1 MMIGSIYN
9 FLAPLGSYRPYSNQ
23 TASVQTT
30 KENCIEEEV
39 SRKGRLYRTHDASI
53 ASGDR
58 FSRSWLSGHAPARG
72 RAPRPRARHAP
83 AHPRAEAGG
92 GSAPEREYAAAW
104 AATWGSPLKGILSF
118 THSLLATDLVRW
130 RLYLSGWKGRLTA
143 RCFWA
148 AFMLADRA
156 PWKRQWVSRLDRWR
170 RVVVSEP
177 GSSPPC
183 ASAQPTFQIFDSL
196 MILATATHRHSLL
209 EHVL

>member
-23 TASVQTT
+23 TASVQTS

-83 AHPRAEAGG
+83 AHPRAEVGG

-104 AATWGSPLKGILSF
+104 AATWGSGWK
-118 THSLLATDLVRW
+118 VY
-130 RLYLSGWKGRLTA
+130 YLSPIVYSLPTWWGEGYICLGEREDWQRG
-143 RCFWA
+143 
-148 AFMLADRA
+148 
-156 PWKRQWVSRLDRWR
+156 
-170 RVVVSEP
+170 
-177 GSSPPC
+177 
-183 ASAQPTFQIFDSL
+183 ASGQLSCLPIELHGNDNG
-196 MILATATHRHSLL
+196 
-209 EHVL
+209 